1 MGNGTLL
8 HGIKKRKEKKKTP
21 SYFPKSQALLL
32 IEPKLLHAEYV
43 SLVSIWLRKCSKHTS
58 CSNTTDTM
66 VSTCDCLFASGKF
79 QGSGKSLLGI
89 QNGTG
94 GEVLKILSNS

>member
-1 MGNGTLL
+1 M
-8 HGIKKRKEKKKTP
+8 KRKEKP

-43 SLVSIWLRKCSKHTS
+43 GLVSIWLRKCSKHIS

-66 VSTCDCLFASGKF
+66 VSTCDCVFASEKF
-79 QGSGKSLLGI
+79 QGFEQSLLGI

-94 GEVLKILSNS
+94 GDVLKILSNS

>member
-1 MGNGTLL
+1 MGNGPLL
-8 HGIKKRKEKKKTP
+8 HGIKKRKKKS
-21 SYFPKSQALLL
+21 SYFPKAQALLL

-43 SLVSIWLRKCSKHTS
+43 GLVSIWLRKCSKLTS

-79 QGSGKSLLGI
+79 QGSGQSLLGI
-89 QNGTG
+89 QNGTE
-94 GEVLKILSNS
+94 GEVLKNLV